1 MREKV
6 TRLVESLAF
15 QNFILAV
22 ILINAVTIG
31 FQTTHLSPEVA
42 HALAVFDNVCLAIY
56 IVEVALKLI
65 AWHGDYFRNGWNIFD
80 FTIVVLCCIPTGII
94 PFPVQ
99 VARVL
104 RVLRV
109 FRVLRLVSM
118 FREMRI
124 IIEAL
129 GRAVP
134 GVAWTALLLII
145 VYYVFA
151 VIGTNMFGEA
161 FPEWFGDLGKS
172 FYTLF
177 QVMTLE
183 SWSMGISRPV
193 MEVFPWAWA
202 YFVPFVIISAFVI
215 VNIVVGIIVDV
226 VDQTHRQ
233 AEDEDLE
240 ERRKTEGLGPDDELL
255 KQIALLK
262 EQVARVDA
270 LVALQAEE
278 RRQEK
283 KSAEKAE
290 PEA

>member
-1 MREKV
+1 M
-6 TRLVESLAF
+6 
-15 QNFILAV
+15 
-22 ILINAVTIG
+22 INAVTIG

-56 IVEVALKLI
+56 IVEAVLKLI
-65 AWHGDYFRNGWNIFD
+65 AWRGDYFRDGWNIFD

-129 GRAVP
+129 GRAIP

-151 VIGTNMFGEA
+151 VIGTNMFGEV

-183 SWSMGISRPV
+183 SWSMGISRSV

-202 YFVPFVIISAFVI
+202 YFVPFVI

-233 AEDEDLE
+233 AKDEDLE
-240 ERRKTEGLGPDDELL
+240 ERRKMEGLSPDDELL
-255 KQIALLK
+255 KQVALLK
-262 EQVARVDA
+262 ERVERVDA
-270 LVALQAEE
+270 LVSFQAETH
-278 RRQEK
+278 RQDQ
-283 KSAEKAE
+283 KSTEKAE

>member
-1 MREKV
+1 MR
-6 TRLVESLAF
+6 
-15 QNFILAV
+15 
-22 ILINAVTIG
+22 IG
-31 FQTTHLSPEVA
+31 IQTTHLSPEVA
-42 HALAVFDNVCLAIY
+42 QALAVFDNVCLAIY
-56 IVEVALKLI
+56 IVEAALKLI
-65 AWHGDYFRNGWNIFD
+65 AWHGDYFRNGWNDFD

-129 GRAVP
+129 GRAIP
-134 GVAWTALLLII
+134 GVAWTALLLIVI
-145 VYYVFA
+145 YYVFA

-193 MEVFPWAWA
+193 MEVFPWAWV

-215 VNIVVGIIVDV
+215 VNIIVGV

-240 ERRKTEGLGPDDELL
+240 ERSKREGLSPDDELL
-255 KQIALLK
+255 KQIAQLK
-262 EQVARVDA
+262 EQVERVDA
-270 LVALQAEE
+270 LVSLQVEQ
-278 RRQEK
+278 RRQDQR
-283 KSAEKAE
+283 SAEKAE

>member
-1 MREKV
+1 M
-6 TRLVESLAF
+6 
-15 QNFILAV
+15 
-22 ILINAVTIG
+22 INAVTIG
-31 FQTTHLSPEVA
+31 FQATHLSPEVA

-56 IVEVALKLI
+56 IVEAVLKLI
-65 AWHGDYFRNGWNIFD
+65 AWRGDYFRDGWNIFD

-129 GRAVP
+129 GRAIP

-202 YFVPFVIISAFVI
+202 YFVPFVI

-233 AEDEDLE
+233 AKDEDLE
-240 ERRKTEGLGPDDELL
+240 ERRKMEGLSPDDELL
-255 KQIALLK
+255 KQVALLK
-262 EQVARVDA
+262 EQVALLKEQVERVDA
-270 LVALQAEE
+270 LVSFQAETH
-278 RRQEK
+278 RQDQ
-283 KSAEKAE
+283 KSTEKAE

>member
-15 QNFILAV
+15 QNFILVV
-22 ILINAVTIG
+22 IMINAVTIG
-31 FQTTHLSPEVA
+31 IQTTHLSPEVA
-42 HALAVFDNVCLAIY
+42 QALAVFDNVCLAIY
-56 IVEVALKLI
+56 IVEAALKLI
-65 AWHGDYFRNGWNIFD
+65 AWHGDYFRNGWNDFD

-129 GRAVP
+129 GRAIP
-134 GVAWTALLLII
+134 GVAWTALLLIVI
-145 VYYVFA
+145 YYVFA

-177 QVMTLE
+177 QVISSV
-183 SWSMGISRPV
+183 SWTRRI
-193 MEVFPWAWA
+193 A
-202 YFVPFVIISAFVI
+202 
-215 VNIVVGIIVDV
+215 
-226 VDQTHRQ
+226 
-233 AEDEDLE
+233 
-240 ERRKTEGLGPDDELL
+240 RRKMRTWRSAARG
-255 KQIALLK
+255 KASALTTNC
-262 EQVARVDA
+262 
-270 LVALQAEE
+270 
-278 RRQEK
+278 
-283 KSAEKAE
+283 
-290 PEA
+290 